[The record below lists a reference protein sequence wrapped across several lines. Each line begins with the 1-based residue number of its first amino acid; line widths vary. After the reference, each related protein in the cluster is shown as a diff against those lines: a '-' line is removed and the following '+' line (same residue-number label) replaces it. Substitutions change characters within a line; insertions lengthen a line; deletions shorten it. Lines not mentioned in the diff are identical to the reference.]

1 MAGFVEALTPR
12 EKALSSAAAAFGFP
26 WRGGKLSVPADSC
39 SGRILVP
46 VTAGENY
53 PPFSRSTRD
62 GYAVSS
68 ADCLGAASGSPAYL
82 TLAGE
87 IPMGAAP
94 SFSIA
99 PGQCALIHTGGILP
113 EGADSV
119 VMVEDTESAGNW
131 IEVKMAV
138 QKAENTIRRGEEFSL
153 GDTMLKAGQKVDF
166 KTAGLFAMAGIRHA
180 VIARLAVG
188 IISTGDE
195 IAPPDTVRLPPGK
208 VRDVN
213 ASMLSALLAGEG
225 HTVQNYGIAEDTR
238 DSLAASLREALRE
251 NDVVVI
257 SGGSSVSTRD
267 HCSSILE
274 DLPHPG
280 LLVRGILMSP
290 GKPTLIAGMKEDR
303 QLVLG
308 LPGHPFS
315 CFISAYTVL
324 LPLLNG
330 LLWGKTE
337 GPWKR
342 VFVPVQEPVFG
353 HTGIEEFIPCVLRN
367 GRAFPLPVKSSF
379 SKALAEADGLFRLST
394 SQETVRQGEEAEIWL
409 W

>member
-1 MAGFVEALTPR
+1 LAGFVEALTPR
-12 EKALSSAAAAFGFP
+12 EKALSYAASAFGFP
-26 WRGGKLSVPADSC
+26 WRGGEISVPSDSC
-39 SGRILVP
+39 SGRILRS
-46 VTAGENY
+46 VTACEDF

-62 GYAVSS
+62 GYAVAS
-68 ADCLGAASGSPAYL
+68 ADCLGAAPGSPAFL

-87 IPMGAAP
+87 IPMGSAP
-94 SFSIA
+94 SLSIGS
-99 PGQCALIHTGGILP
+99 GQCALIHTGGILP

-119 VMVEDTESAGNW
+119 VMAEDTEGAGNW
-131 IEVKMAV
+131 IEVKKAV
-138 QKAENTIRRGEEFSL
+138 QKAENTVRQGEEFSV
-153 GDTMLKAGQKVDF
+153 GDTLLMAGQKVDF
-166 KTAGLFAMAGIRHA
+166 RTAGLFAMSGIRQA
-180 VIARLAVG
+180 FIARLTVG

-195 IAPPDTVRLPPGK
+195 IAPPDTVHIPAGK

-213 ASMLSALLAGEG
+213 SSMLSALLAGEG
-225 HTVQNYGIAEDTR
+225 CTVKSFGIAEDTR
-238 DSLAASLREALRE
+238 ESLAAALREALIE
-251 NDVVVI
+251 SDVVVI

-274 DLPHPG
+274 ALPHPG

-290 GKPTLIAGMKEDR
+290 GKPTLIAGMKEER
-303 QLVLG
+303 KLVLG

-330 LLWGKTE
+330 LLWGSTE

-342 VFVPVQEPVFG
+342 LFVPVQEPVFG

-367 GRAFPLPVKSSF
+367 GRAFPFPVKSSF
-379 SKALAEADGLFRLST
+379 SKALAEADGLFRLSA
-394 SQETVRQGEEAEIWL
+394 SQEIIRQGEEAEIWL